1 MRDPSSLATALIV
14 DLLLGEPPTPLHPV
28 TAMGAWNS
36 RLRRSAV
43 GVPNDDALL
52 HGAAGVAGGVALA
65 WAAGRLLEAVVDALP
80 PSSRTLARGVALK
93 PTFAVR
99 ALFDAV
105 EGVEA
110 ALRRG
115 TVADARA
122 RLARDLV
129 SRDTTELDAGQ
140 IAEAAIASLAENLS
154 DSVIAPWLAA
164 RIGGVPLA
172 YVYRFLNTADAMLG
186 YRTPELEWLGK
197 PAARL
202 DDLVNLVPARLT
214 ALLIVAAAPAGGGL
228 AMDAAAVMW
237 RDHALTPSPN
247 GGWPMAAMAGAVG
260 RRITKAGVYAL
271 HPNAPSPSA
280 RDVRRARKVAM
291 TAAAMGAALLA

>member
-1 MRDPSSLATALIV
+1 MRDPGSFATALIV
-14 DLLLGEPPTPLHPV
+14 DLLLGEPATALHPV
-28 TAMGAWNS
+28 TAMGAWNT
-36 RLRRSAV
+36 RVRR
-43 GVPNDDALL
+43 
-52 HGAAGVAGGVALA
+52 GAAGMPSDRALVRGVAGLAGGVALT
-65 WAAGRLLEAVVDALP
+65 WAAGRVLEAVVEALP
-80 PSSRTLARGVALK
+80 RSSRRLARGVVLK
-93 PTFAVR
+93 PTFAAR

-110 ALRRG
+110 ALRNG
-115 TVADARA
+115 NVADARA

-202 DDLVNLVPARLT
+202 DDLVNLLPARLT
-214 ALLIVAAAPAGGGL
+214 ALLIVAAAPAGRGM

-260 RRITKAGVYAL
+260 CRITKTGAYAL
-271 HPNAPSPSA
+271 HADAPSPSA
-280 RDVRRARKVAM
+280 NDIRRARRVAM
-291 TAAAMGAALLA
+291 TAVAIGAGLLA